1 MVEFW
6 AQRNDPMARAR
17 ERFAS
22 GDRVEGVRAPILQ
35 SWQRCR
41 DLGLRPDR
49 FELPY
54 DANLD
59 LESPLV
65 RAALP
70 VLGRVEPA
78 FLGPVSLIITDS
90 DGTVLVRRT
99 GDRSLDPLLD
109 AIQLLP
115 GFRYAERL
123 AGTCGLGTA
132 LAERRLHHVR
142 GPEHFAE
149 CLQGFACFAAPVLNP
164 LSGRI
169 DGAVNLTCRASDAR
183 PAMESFIQKARNSIE
198 QQILDTCS
206 QRERTVL
213 QAYVQARRRGCTAVA
228 VTGEGAASVEALG
241 DTGLSRRDQEVLQE
255 KATELLCSG
264 AVAAAEVMLSTGRT
278 AMLLCRPVTTPSGIS
293 GAAVEALLPSTS
305 GHSTRLPR
313 PAEPETAEPARWSP
327 QRPEP
332 EPAGT
337 PKAPKATKAPK
348 AAETSDPGSGE
359 AGRLLLVG
367 EPTVGR
373 FAMQTR
379 RRLQLLSEGG
389 VRIGTTL
396 DVAQTAAE
404 LADVAVPQLADFVT
418 VDLLQSVLS
427 WEEAAETGGPLH
439 RMAVGSIRADCP
451 FYHMDTQFEFVP
463 TTPQARCLATGQS
476 ILEPDLTLAPGWL
489 AQDPV
494 RTEKLLVEQ
503 GIHSLMTVLLRSS
516 GIVLGV
522 VTFYRSEKPDPFEN
536 DDLSLAEELVAHAAV
551 CIDNARRYTREHTM
565 AVALQRSL
573 LPQGLPQQGAVEAA
587 YRYLPALAGVS
598 GDWFDVI
605 PLSGARVALVV
616 GDVVGHG
623 IQAAA
628 TMGRLRTAIHNFA
641 ALDLLPDELLSHLDD
656 LVIRLDN
663 DALASGGGHGI
674 TGSSCLYAIYDPSSG
689 QCTMARAGHP
699 PPALVT
705 PDGHVTLADL
715 PPGPPLGLG
724 GLPFQVAELE
734 LPTGSQLV
742 LYSDGLLQDHRR
754 DIDAGVERLR
764 QALAHP
770 QRPPEATCQAVMD
783 AMLPAFPQDDV
794 TLLVTR
800 TRRLDTRQIATW
812 KLPSAPEVV
821 STLRT
826 AVTRQLAD
834 WDLEELQF
842 TTELILSELL
852 TNAIRYATG
861 PLQVRMLRA
870 DSLICEV
877 SDGSSTSP
885 HLRHA
890 ATTDE
895 GGRGLFLVA
904 QLAQRWGTRYTANG
918 KIIWTEQDIPP

>member
-1 MVEFW
+1 MVEYW
-6 AQRNDPMARAR
+6 ARRNDPMARAR

-22 GDRVEGVRAPILQ
+22 GDLVEEGVRAPILQ

-70 VLGRVEPA
+70 VLDHVEA
-78 FLGPVSLIITDS
+78 TFLDTQVSLIITDG

-99 GDRSLDPLLD
+99 GDRSLDQLLD
-109 AIQLLP
+109 DIQLLP

-142 GPEHFAE
+142 GSEHFAE
-149 CLQGFACFAAPVLNP
+149 CLQAFACFAAPVLNP

-183 PAMESFIQKARNSIE
+183 PMMETFIQKARNSIE
-198 QQILDTCS
+198 RQILDTCS
-206 QRERTVL
+206 QRERAVL
-213 QAYVQARRRGCTAVA
+213 QAYLQAKRRGCTAVA
-228 VTGEGAASVEALG
+228 VTGDGLEGVDALG
-241 DTGLSRRDQEVLQE
+241 DSGLSRRDQGILRE
-255 KATELLCSG
+255 KATELLSFG
-264 AVAAAEVMLSTGRT
+264 VVATAEVILSTGRT

-293 GAAVEALLPSTS
+293 GAAVEALLPPAS
-305 GHSTRLPR
+305 GHSTRLP
-313 PAEPETAEPARWSP
+313 PLAEQESAEPALWSP
-327 QRPEP
+327 QRPGP

-337 PKAPKATKAPK
+337 PKTSE
-348 AAETSDPGSGE
+348 AAETPGPGRGE
-359 AGRLLLVG
+359 AGHLLLVG

-396 DVAQTAAE
+396 DIARTAAE

-427 WEEAAETGGPLH
+427 WEEAAKAGGPLR

-451 FYHMDTQFEFVP
+451 FYHLDTQFEFVP
-463 TTPQARCLATGQS
+463 ATPQGRCLTTGQS

-494 RTEKLLVEQ
+494 RGEKLLVGQ
-503 GIHSLMTVLLRSS
+503 GIHSLMTVPLRSS
-516 GIVLGV
+516 GTVLGL

-551 CIDNARRYTREHTM
+551 CIDNARRYTREHAM

-587 YRYLPALAGVS
+587 YRYLPALEGVS

-641 ALDLLPDELLSHLDD
+641 ALDLPPDELLTQLDD

-663 DALASGGGHGI
+663 DALTSGGGHGI

-689 QCTMARAGHP
+689 QCRMARAGHP

-705 PDGHVTLADL
+705 PDGHVTLAEL

-724 GLPFQVAELE
+724 WLPFQVAERE

-754 DIDAGVERLR
+754 DIDAGVERLS

-783 AMLPAFPQDDV
+783 AMLPIRPQDDV
-794 TLLVTR
+794 TLLVAR
-800 TRRLDTRQIATW
+800 TRRLDTRQIAAW
-812 KLPSAPEVV
+812 ELPSAPEIV
-821 STLRT
+821 STTRT

-842 TTELILSELL
+842 TTELILSELI

-861 PLQVRMLRA
+861 PLRVRMLRA

-877 SDGSSTSP
+877 SDASSTSP

-918 KIIWTEQDIPP
+918 KIIWAEQDIPS